1 MPVLDWEPA
10 LWPPNLLDTEP
21 ATDGAD
27 TARWWA
33 LHVRPRTEKAVAR
46 RLRFRSFAY
55 CLPQHEKRKAFQRR
69 IVTSRLPLFPGYVFM
84 HGDHAAHEYCATAR
98 EVVSCLKVVDQGLFV
113 TQLRNVYRVIDAGLP
128 LTPEEK
134 LEVGMPARIT
144 RGPLAGMSGSVLQNK
159 RGLKFVLQVQFIQR
173 AASIEIDGA
182 MIEAI

>member
-10 LWPPNLLDTEP
+10 VWPANLLETEP
-21 ATDGAD
+21 DARDEESP
-27 TARWWA
+27 RWWA

-55 CLPQHEKRKAFQRR
+55 CLPQHDKRKSFQRR
-69 IVTSRLPLFPGYVFM
+69 IVTSRLPLFPGYVFLY
-84 HGDHAAHEYCATAR
+84 GDGAAHEYCASTR
-98 EVVSCLKVVDQGLFV
+98 EVVSCLKVVDQRLFIA
-113 TQLRNVYRVIDAGLP
+113 QLRDVHRVIDAGLP
-128 LTPEEK
+128 VTAEEK
-134 LEVGMPARIT
+134 LEVGMPARIIK
-144 RGPLAGMSGSVLQNK
+144 GPLAGMSGSVLQNK